1 MLDIW
6 TDIDRQMYYLS
17 YTWVVD
23 LVYFWF
29 SFSLISSGQ
38 QLQEV
43 IFVLIIQVTPNFSFY
58 QRPLFGYKNPS
69 NILQIIIPVFC
80 MCQTAHLTIQY
91 WCSTTSQF
99 RVSNSIRGTR
109 MDVKKKLK

>member
-29 SFSLISSGQ
+29 SFSLNLSGQ
-38 QLQEV
+38 QLQGV
-43 IFVLIIQVTPNFSFY
+43 IFVLIIQVAPNFSFY
-58 QRPLFGYKNPS
+58 QRPLFGYRTRLTYSKLSFQYSVCVKLHTWPFSIDVRQQANS
-69 NILQIIIPVFC
+69 VGV
-80 MCQTAHLTIQY
+80 TAFEGQE
-91 WCSTTSQF
+91 W
-99 RVSNSIRGTR
+99 
-109 MDVKKKLK
+109 M